1 MSTSTELH
9 RESEAGSFCV
19 LLFGLNL
26 PILLSHLPSAGFRD
40 DVWLLVIF
48 INVQCKKNLWFPR

>member
-40 DVWLLVIF
+40 VSGF
-48 INVQCKKNLWFPR
+48 